1 MKFLKQEKRLVEFDL
16 LENGLDF
23 ILSAINYLSGEGRT
37 ELKYGI
43 LHLSAGVDLILK
55 YRLSKEHWTL
65 LFSKIDAASKEKL
78 ESGDFTSVDSS
89 GCIDRL
95 KKICG
100 INFETEDL
108 NQLKHLRERRNRL
121 EHFGITESIAALKST
136 TLKVLNFILDFINE
150 HIEYSK
156 INTTERSLLNSI
168 REQLPDLEEFVEK
181 RIELLEGELDKYRKS
196 TAVTI
201 CLTCYQQTL
210 VIDEGTKCLFCG
222 ASGSG
227 EDVAEDFVFKILG
240 ISKYVTNDGGEYP
253 IYECFEC
260 GAESLVHSNQEY
272 DSFDWLCFTC
282 GTKWDYDEIVF
293 CETCGNPY
301 TISERD
307 IGMCSS
313 CVEYRLKK

>member
-1 MKFLKQEKRLVEFDL
+1 MRQDKELLEFDL

-23 ILSAINYLSGEGRT
+23 ILSAINNLSNEGKA

-78 ESGDFTSVDSS
+78 KSGDFTSVDSS

-100 INFETEDL
+100 IDFETEDL

-121 EHFGITESIAALKST
+121 EHFGITESAAALKST
-136 TLKVLNFILDFINE
+136 TLKVLNFILDFINDQ
-150 HIEYSK
+150 IDYSK
-156 INTTERSLLNSI
+156 LNVSEKNQLDSI
-168 REQLPDLEEFVEK
+168 RQQLPELEEFVEE
-181 RIELLEGELDKYRKS
+181 RLELIEDEIESYKKL

-201 CLTCYQQTL
+201 CLTCYQTAL

-222 ASGSG
+222 AHG
-227 EDVAEDFVFKILG
+227 EGEKVAEEFVFKILG
-240 ISKYVTNDGGEYP
+240 ISQYDTKDGEEYP
-253 IYECFEC
+253 VYECFEC
-260 GAESLVHSNQEY
+260 GAESMVHSNQEY

-282 GTKWDYDEIVF
+282 GTKWDEDEIEY
-293 CETCGNPY
+293 CETCGGPY
-301 TISERD
+301 MTSKHD
-307 IGMCSS
+307 IGMCSN
-313 CVEYRLKK
+313 CIEHQMNQ